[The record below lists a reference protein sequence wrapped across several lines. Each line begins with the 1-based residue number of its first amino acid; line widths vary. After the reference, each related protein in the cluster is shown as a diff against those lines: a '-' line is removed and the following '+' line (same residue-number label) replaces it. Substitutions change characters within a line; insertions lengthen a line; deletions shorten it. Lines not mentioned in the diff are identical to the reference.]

1 MMWWRRAGNFDLRR
15 VSLSSNY
22 FLLHLSRYICILL
35 GVILILTTANTNGID
50 EHQDGSNNNYSTN
63 TSARALGGYS
73 VAWWQALALLRKRRT
88 NSLARP
94 STVVAPGTHPCVYA
108 NTCQLREDL
117 HKKSTQ
123 RDDKARVGG
132 AAASIIEG
140 HHISWWK
147 ALALVRQVYI

>member
-1 MMWWRRAGNFDLRR
+1 
-15 VSLSSNY
+15 
-22 FLLHLSRYICILL
+22 
-35 GVILILTTANTNGID
+35 LILTTANTNGID
-50 EHQDGSNNNYSTN
+50 EHQDGPNNNYSTN

-73 VAWWQALALLRKRRT
+73 VAWWQALALLRKRRI

-108 NTCQLREDL
+108 NTC

-132 AAASIIEG
+132 AAASIMEG